1 MTWTHQKLVLN
12 SKMFLILYFAI
23 QVYNYS
29 MAVDDVHERLIN
41 QEESNFTTIMT
52 KASYA
57 QFYMLSEKFN
67 FT

>member
-1 MTWTHQKLVLN
+1 MTSAHQKLVLN
-12 SKMFLILYFAI
+12 SKMILILHSTI

-29 MAVDDVHERLIN
+29 MTVGDVHERLIN

-52 KASYA
+52 KASYS